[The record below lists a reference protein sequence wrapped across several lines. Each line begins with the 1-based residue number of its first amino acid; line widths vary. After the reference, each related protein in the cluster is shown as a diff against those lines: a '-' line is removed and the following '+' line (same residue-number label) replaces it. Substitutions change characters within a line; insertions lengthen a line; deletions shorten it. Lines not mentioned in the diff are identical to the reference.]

1 MALVAITKAICP
13 EARAGIRKLYVTE
26 CPNVD
31 ALTFDTNGAIT
42 AITME
47 SSAVFVPIEFE
58 LNTAFF
64 NQEKKRPN
72 AKGAITV
79 TQTIEF
85 SEEGILQTVNEA
97 LKKLNKSCCL
107 HVIVKTNAGNM
118 WYAGISRD
126 GDTGSLFLSDDMRT
140 GDGSALTGAS
150 QENDSA
156 ATKETLVAKTR
167 WYAPAYTGAESAI
180 AV

>member
-1 MALVAITKAICP
+1 MPLVAISKAACP

-26 CPNVD
+26 CANVD
-31 ALTFDTNGAIT
+31 SVTIASGAIS

-47 SSAVFVPIEFE
+47 STGVFVPIDFE

-64 NQEKKRPN
+64 NQEKKRVN
-72 AKGAITV
+72 GKGSVIV

-85 SEEGILQTVNEA
+85 SEEGILQATNDA
-97 LKKLNKSCCL
+97 LKALNASCCL
-107 HVIVKTNAGNM
+107 HVIVKTNTGKM

-126 GDTGSLFLSDDMRT
+126 GEGNLIISEDMRT
-140 GDGSALTGAS
+140 GDGSVVTGAS

-156 ATKETLVAKTR
+156 MTKETLVAKTR
-167 WYAPAYTGAESAI
+167 WYAPEYTGLESAI